1 MSLQRD
7 YLLRIIEAFAQAMAR
22 ILTLRRAGQH
32 EAAKQE
38 IAAAARS
45 LFGVDLGLLEAVGA
59 GPVAAQL
66 GHPEKV
72 EALAK
77 LLDERAGVERDR
89 GDEAAAGRWAARA
102 AALRAH
108 AAARPR

>member
-7 YLLRIIEAFAQAMAR
+7 YILRIIEAFAQAMAR
-22 ILTLRRAGQH
+22 ILTLRKAGQH

-38 IAAAARS
+38 IAATARS
-45 LFGVDLGLLEAVGA
+45 LLGVDLGLLEAIGV

-66 GHPEKV
+66 GHPDEI

-77 LLDERAGVERDR
+77 LVDERAGVERDR
-89 GDEAAAGRWAARA
+89 GDAAAADRWAGRA
-102 AALRAH
+102 AELHALAH
-108 AAARPR
+108 PR